1 MKLLK
6 LRCDLCDFIW
16 FEPFKSEKRGRSI
29 DHGCPQGCDYPGRV
43 AGKIRIPDCRIE
55 WICWLMI
62 KEDID
67 SVARTVGLDPKK
79 LTPKNYQDI
88 ARMFIRSLH
97 RENRHWRYIL
107 EDAIETMVR
116 W

>member
-1 MKLLK
+1 L
-6 LRCDLCDFIW
+6 
-16 FEPFKSEKRGRSI
+16 
-29 DHGCPQGCDYPGRV
+29 
-43 AGKIRIPDCRIE
+43 
-55 WICWLMI
+55 I

-79 LTPKNYQDI
+79 LTPKNYQDV
-88 ARMFIRSLH
+88 ARIFIRSLQ

-107 EDAIETMVR
+107 EDAIDTMVR